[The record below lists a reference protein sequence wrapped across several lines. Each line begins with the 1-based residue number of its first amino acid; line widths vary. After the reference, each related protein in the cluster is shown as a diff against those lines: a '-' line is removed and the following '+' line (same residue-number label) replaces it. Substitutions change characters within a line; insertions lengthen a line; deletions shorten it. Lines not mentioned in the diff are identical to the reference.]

1 MITSNQIIGS
11 ERKHF
16 TQVDST
22 NTEAKR
28 LIDAG
33 AVKEGLVITADYQT
47 QGRGQYGRVW
57 DSKLGQN
64 MIMSIV
70 IAPIFLKVKDQFSLN
85 IIASLAVVELAK
97 EYCKNAISVKWP
109 NDVYVG
115 SKKLSGILIQNFIQ
129 GDQINKSI
137 MGIGINVNQQIWPD
151 EVTRAT
157 SLSLEAKALL
167 DRDKITN
174 DFCIHLDKM
183 YKKLQLFPEEMKK
196 HYTSLLF
203 RRGVLSAF
211 EKADGVFVG
220 EIQGIDEIGKL
231 EIKVDG
237 LVKSFTHGEI
247 SQIIS

>member
-1 MITSNQIIGS
+1 MTSSNQIIGS
-11 ERKHF
+11 ERIHF
-16 TQVDST
+16 SQVDST

-57 DSKLGQN
+57 DSQQGQN
-64 MIMSIV
+64 MIMSTV
-70 IAPIFLKVKDQFSLN
+70 IAPVFLKVKDQFSLN
-85 IIASLAVVELAK
+85 IIASLAVVELAT
-97 EYCKNAISVKWP
+97 EYCGNAISVKWP

-129 GDQINKSI
+129 GDRINKSI

-157 SLSLEAKALL
+157 SLSLEAKTQLN
-167 DRDKITN
+167 RDKITK

-183 YKKLQLFPEEMKK
+183 YKKLQLFPEEMRQR
-196 HYTSLLF
+196 YTSLLF
-203 RRGVLSAF
+203 KRGVQSSFAQGD
-211 EKADGVFVG
+211 EKFIG
-220 EIQGIDEIGKL
+220 EIKGIDEIGKL
-231 EIKVDG
+231 EIKVNG
-237 LVKSFTHGEI
+237 EIKSFTHGEI